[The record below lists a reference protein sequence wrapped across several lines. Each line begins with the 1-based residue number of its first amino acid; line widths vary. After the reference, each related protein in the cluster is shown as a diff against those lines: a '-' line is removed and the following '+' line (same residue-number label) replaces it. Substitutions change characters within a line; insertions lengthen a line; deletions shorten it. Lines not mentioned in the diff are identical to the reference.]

1 MSPEEP
7 NLTLIHG
14 GRDEIEQELVK
25 LVLTTFP
32 VPEGEYNRLL
42 SMLEPGPGRVS
53 IVSAKV
59 GPSNSPDAA
68 GYAACED

>member
-14 GRDEIEQELVK
+14 GRDEIERELVR

-32 VPEGEYNRLL
+32 IPEEEYNRLL
-42 SMLEPGPGRVS
+42 SMLKPRPGRVS
-53 IVSAKV
+53 IATDKTGS
-59 GPSNSPDAA
+59 SCAA
-68 GYAACED
+68 DSGCAESEA